1 MSPSEREMGTIMT
14 KVEQIDHKQRN
25 IRMILD
31 ALQADQHELKAEI
44 ANLRVTL
51 RTALSVIAVVV
62 AGLAW
67 AVELGVSI
75 EQ

>member
-1 MSPSEREMGTIMT
+1 MSPSEREMGTIVT

-31 ALQADQHELKAEI
+31 AVIEDQHDLQSEI

-67 AVELGVSI
+67 AVELGVGI